1 MAWGVDQVDEVGVFL
16 AIALDVVLVVEGH
29 SGGLDGDTSLLFVLS
44 GIHIS
49 GISGLFFGDNSGLG
63 DEGVS

>member
-1 MAWGVDQVDEVGVFL
+1 MSWGIDQVDEVRVFL
-16 AIALDVVLVVEGH
+16 AIGFDVVLVVEGH
-29 SGGLDGDTSLLFVLS
+29 SGGFDGDTSLLFVLS

-49 GISGLFFGDNSGLG
+49 GISGFFFGDDTGLG